1 MAAGLIDPTR
11 VHLLVLL
18 GLFAVA
24 VSLGSL
30 ATRGLDPRRW
40 PPPAVAA
47 IVLGVYG
54 HLAGASWALL
64 AAFACALV
72 GVVAPTAWA
81 VRARR
86 RAARGD
92 FAGAARVIGPLARLR
107 PLWADRRDLWRAA
120 AAFYE
125 GDPALAEA
133 LARRLAADDGPR
145 ARMLRA
151 SLVALTRNWEAARYA
166 PVVDLQSR
174 ALCEL
179 GEVDAGVEAAA
190 RVWRPRMG
198 WTAIRNARAV
208 MLAPMAF
215 AGEVEATRRLGR
227 LMRLPAPARS
237 IWRATAEAAAGEPAA
252 AAARLDALLA
262 GELTPALRHAAD
274 ARRAALPAPPVLG
287 DAARAV
293 VADVRREVA
302 AGALLRVGKFWRSP
316 LAVLLLALIGVGFAL
331 QIVRG
336 GGDPEGIALEL
347 GALYANGRL
356 PEDGWRLLAYGF
368 LHGGVLH
375 LAANALAIVVLAP
388 MTARAMGELRALGV
402 FVGGVLIGGLG
413 ISFFGGH
420 GTTVGASGGAMAL
433 LGGALAAMVLHPMMR
448 GTRTGRAA
456 LRLGVMLVVV
466 QTVFDAITPRIS
478 SAGHVWGGLAG
489 VLIAGLLL
497 WLDQKMK
504 PTPTRSS

>member
-11 VHLLVLL
+11 VHLLILL

-40 PPPAVAA
+40 PPLAVAA

-54 HLAGASWALL
+54 HFAAASWALL

-92 FAGAARVIGPLARLR
+92 FAGAARVIAPLARLR

-125 GDPALAEA
+125 GDPTPAQALAT
-133 LARRLAADDGPR
+133 RLAADDSPR

-151 SLVALTRNWEAARYA
+151 SLVALTRDWEAARYA
-166 PVVDLQSR
+166 PVADLQSR

-190 RVWRPRMG
+190 RVWRSRMG

-215 AGEVEATRRLGR
+215 AGEVEATARLGR
-227 LMRLPAPARS
+227 LMRLPTPARA
-237 IWRATAEAAAGEPAA
+237 IWQATAEAAAGDPTAA
-252 AAARLDALLA
+252 EARLDTLLA
-262 GELTPALRHAAD
+262 GKLAPALRHAAE
-274 ARRAALPAPPVLG
+274 ARRAALPSPPTLG
-287 DAARAV
+287 ESARAV
-293 VADVRREVA
+293 VADVRREVT
-302 AGALLRVGKFWRSP
+302 AGALLRIGKFWRSP
-316 LAVLLLALIGVGFAL
+316 LAVLLLALIGVGFVL

-347 GALYANGRL
+347 GALYANGRM

-368 LHGGVLH
+368 LHGGLLH
-375 LAANALAIVVLAP
+375 LGANALAIAVLAP
-388 MTARAMGELRALGV
+388 MTARALGQGGALAA
-402 FVGGVLIGGLG
+402 FVGGVLVGGVG
-413 ISFFGGH
+413 ISLFGGH

-433 LGGALAAMVLHPMMR
+433 LGAALVATVLHPLLR
-448 GTRTGRAA
+448 RTRTARAA
-456 LRLGVMLVVV
+456 LRLGVGLVVV

-478 SAGHVWGGLAG
+478 SAGHLWGGLGG
-489 VLIAGLLL
+489 VVVAGLVL
-497 WLDQKMK
+497 WLGQKMK